1 MNATDD
7 AALNF
12 LRKDEFNREDAHD
25 ILLKF
30 LRDANPHAT
39 GVLATVF
46 DIAIT
51 FFKPEKMEFKNINR
65 DIRQDIILYW
75 IDSDGDKDFTLEDF
89 MKQIAELEDLEDGT
103 SKDVKSSKEMAS
115 AFANKAKISL
125 DEENLKIARG
135 QTAEVGKK
143 PVAENSEHVINEV
156 EFKFEINDV
165 IKEQKDENRL
175 PWQQVDDSPPQRTFK
190 WFYHD
195 PVLGITKSG
204 KEEVS
209 PDTNFGT
216 EKKLVIDKYM
226 SERPGLIRDR
236 QNNLIGNVK
245 QLDKRYSAII
255 GEQDYTKS
263 LSNNY
268 KDFKD
273 KMADTYTAKQDKE
286 IQSLREQ
293 LKRGVV
299 KENNYSPPC

>member
-1 MNATDD
+1 
-7 AALNF
+7 
-12 LRKDEFNREDAHD
+12 
-25 ILLKF
+25 
-30 LRDANPHAT
+30 
-39 GVLATVF
+39 
-46 DIAIT
+46 
-51 FFKPEKMEFKNINR
+51 
-65 DIRQDIILYW
+65 
-75 IDSDGDKDFTLEDF
+75 
-89 MKQIAELEDLEDGT
+89 
-103 SKDVKSSKEMAS
+103 MAS